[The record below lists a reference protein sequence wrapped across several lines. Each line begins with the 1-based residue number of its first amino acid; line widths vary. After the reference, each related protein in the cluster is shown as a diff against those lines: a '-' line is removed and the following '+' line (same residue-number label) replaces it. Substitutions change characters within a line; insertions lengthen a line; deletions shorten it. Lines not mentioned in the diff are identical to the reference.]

1 MRIPPFMLA
10 QSVEVEVYQGA
21 GAYGPSYA
29 PATTKKCRVES
40 RKRVAVTAQGNDV
53 TIEATLFFDPD
64 EVIPEES
71 KVVLDGKAMKV
82 VSSRTHYD
90 LIEGQYLEVMCA

>member
-1 MRIPPFMLA
+1 MLA
-10 QSVEVEVYQGA
+10 QTVEVEAYQGS

-29 PATTKKCRVES
+29 DPATKRCRVES
-40 RKRVAVTAQGNDV
+40 RKRVAVSAQGNDV

-71 KVVLDGKAMKV
+71 KVVLDDKAMKV
-82 VSSRTHYD
+82 ISSRTHYD
-90 LIEGQYLEVMCA
+90 LTEGQYLEVMCA